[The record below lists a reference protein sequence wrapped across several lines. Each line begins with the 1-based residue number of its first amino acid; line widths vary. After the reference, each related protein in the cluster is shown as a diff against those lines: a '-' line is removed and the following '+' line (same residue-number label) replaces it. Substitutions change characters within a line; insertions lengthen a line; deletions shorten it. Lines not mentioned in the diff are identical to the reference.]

1 MNKKRLVK
9 VLSVVLALIM
19 VLSLSPRM
27 VFADD
32 IPLGSGRGE
41 RDTDLFEPDEALEPE
56 TAGEPGLEQ
65 YETVQQGS
73 LIKRS
78 AIGYNWEWDIG
89 FYFWEDIRD
98 SDAYEFLLESDI
110 GFNGGGFLPSP
121 TEGHILHL
129 LTYDFRYFRFDT
141 KTHTLEEVKR
151 FEMENKLVVDMT
163 PYMTIY
169 GPLFIGLGYD
179 RAKVQDFLFGFAPQ
193 DGSLT
198 VFHEFPGPSVMNAIA
213 HVPKEDRLYLLDA
226 TNNKL
231 FTMHLSNRI
240 LWEVG
245 DLGYDSNWE
254 AIQSIDYDEMN
265 DTLFWVSRPYSSDEQ
280 NKLWTIDRETGKASL
295 VGEIGPGKFTVFAL
309 MPPERIHFPMV
320 LKPSAILNGDFENG
334 NAGWKE
340 ETEDGSPLII
350 PDWQVFGAP
359 KAHSGEKYLLFSN
372 ETEGIQSV
380 SQTITLPHNADL
392 LTYWDYVYAVGE
404 PTTPEK
410 ITIYINGEVLFTGGL
425 HNTLEWNLIDHLSL
439 ADYAGQTVEF
449 KVEFISDGSRTIFF
463 FLDDFVVTT
472 RDD

>member
-1 MNKKRLVK
+1 MNKERIVK
-9 VLSVVLALIM
+9 VLSVVLAVMM

-32 IPLGSGRGE
+32 IPLGSGKG
-41 RDTDLFEPDEALEPE
+41 FEPDEALDSE

-129 LTYDFRYFRFDT
+129 LSSTFVYCRFDT

-163 PYMTIY
+163 PYMTIQ
-169 GPLFIGLGYD
+169 GSFFIGLGYD
-179 RAKVQDFLFGFAPQ
+179 LSKNQDFLFGFAPQ

-198 VFHEFPGPSVMNAIA
+198 VYHEFPGPSVMNAIA

-245 DLGYDSNWE
+245 DLGYDSSSN
-254 AIQSIDYDEMN
+254 ALQSMDYDEMN
-265 DTLFWVSRPYSSDEQ
+265 DTLFWLSRPNSTDEQ
-280 NKLWTIDRETGKASL
+280 SKLWTIDRETGKASL
-295 VGEIGPGKFTVFAL
+295 VGEIGPDKFTMLVL
-309 MPPERIHFPMV
+309 TPPERIHFPMV

-334 NAGWKE
+334 NVVWKE
-340 ETEDGSPLII
+340 ETENGDPLII
-350 PDWQVFGAP
+350 PHWWFPDDP
-359 KAHSGEKYLLFSN
+359 EPHSGEYYVKFDSARY
-372 ETEGIQSV
+372 GKQSF
-380 SQTITLPHNADL
+380 SQTVTLPPDVDM
-392 LTYWDYVYAVGE
+392 LTYWVYIYAIGI
-404 PTTPEK
+404 PTKPEV
-410 ITIYINGEVLFTGGL
+410 ITIYINGEVRFTGRLRHTG
-425 HNTLEWNLIDHLSL
+425 EWGIVDFFPLGK
-439 ADYAGQTVEF
+439 YAGQTVEF
-449 KVEFISDGSRTIFF
+449 KYEFISDGSRTLRFY
-463 FLDDFVVTT
+463 LDDFSIT
-472 RDD
+472 RKGKGGH